1 VKSIV
6 VYQSRHGNTEK
17 IARAIAA
24 GLERSGRVEVYTTG
38 DAPAM
43 ISEDVALL
51 VVGGPTE
58 AHRMTEPMTEYLDR
72 LGGVSTQLVATF
84 DTRMRWPRFVS
95 GSAAQGIA
103 GRLRVAGANDVAEPM
118 SFFVHG
124 TDPTLEPGE
133 LERAELWGASLV
145 EKLAR
150 EESLPRSREP
160 RVSRD

>member
-1 VKSIV
+1 MKSIV

-24 GLERSGRVEVYTTG
+24 GLERSGSVELYPTT
-38 DAPAM
+38 DAPAT
-43 ISEDVALL
+43 IPEDVALF

-58 AHRMTEPMTEYLDR
+58 AHSMTEPMAQYLDR
-72 LGGVSTQLVATF
+72 LGGLSTQLVATF
-84 DTRMRWPRFVS
+84 DTRMRWPRFIS
-95 GSAAQGIA
+95 GSAAHGIA
-103 GRLRVAGANDVAEPM
+103 GKLQAAGANDVAEPM

-124 TDPTLEPGE
+124 TDPSLEPGE

-150 EESLPRSREP
+150 EESRLGSREP